1 MVSASFPTL
10 VERAVR
16 LIEARGEPVEASEL
30 ARALFGAVTGP
41 WVKLL
46 DQVVRADPRVAA
58 LPGGH
63 YAIASHAT
71 ALAVGLVVFGA
82 GPKPWRDPIV
92 AIGAARWMADR
103 LEQNEWLVRPSK
115 PARVPEYLG
124 KYGVD
129 AAAVEDGAPI
139 DRVLDELLDFVGGA
153 PLAGLDVALGA
164 ARLQYALRALGRPQ
178 LDNGLVE
185 LAVPAGE
192 RPDLVRLARR
202 AGLPVPERLRPAA
215 LAALAARLARREPAP
230 TPDPSAADPR
240 RTLRPPSAPAE
251 PVRPSVLSVREARA
265 SYASGSALDATAWRR
280 LLDARQ
286 LAAIPESPGVYRFL
300 AAQGRL
306 LYVGKATSLRARLAS
321 YLRGNFPLVRQMPGL
336 VEATATLVWD
346 ALPCE
351 LGARMREAEL
361 IAAERPPYNVQRRS
375 GLELVWAR
383 LELDGEPIASGRV
396 ARLRLARGVCPDPGL
411 PPSAAT
417 TALGTVAAATAALA
431 AARKQWWPPRPHAAA
446 RPTADA
452 VLARFRELAADFARA
467 LADEELPGGLRARD
481 LRDGLL
487 VVAPR
492 RPPRRDA
499 APEEPD
505 DEGWTRERSDDDW
518 PPADLLD
525 FPPSSP
531 PPPGDGWGHGPP
543 PKPEPDQ
550 LAALRVDA
558 HGLRAAAAIDAD
570 ADLPS
575 DALAALTGVPEEP
588 LPNPEAGLAAL
599 AVLVAA
605 LARAEPGLRAWPLA
619 CLDR

>member
-1 MVSASFPTL
+1 VVSASFPTL
-10 VERAVR
+10 VERAIR

-58 LPGGH
+58 LPDGH
-63 YAIASHAT
+63 YAIASHTT
-71 ALAVGLVVFGA
+71 APAAGLVVFGA

-92 AIGAARWMADR
+92 AIGAARWAGGR
-103 LEQNEWLVRPSK
+103 LEQNEWLVRPNK
-115 PARVPEYLG
+115 PTRVPDYLG

-178 LDNGLVE
+178 LGNELVE

-202 AGLPVPERLRPAA
+202 AGLVVPERSRPAA
-215 LAALAARLARREPAP
+215 LAALAARLARNGSAP
-230 TPDPSAADPR
+230 TPEPPVADPR
-240 RTLRPPSAPAE
+240 RAPCPPSAAAGPAH
-251 PVRPSVLSVREARA
+251 RSIRSVREARA

-300 AAQGRL
+300 GAHGRL

-336 VEATATLVWD
+336 VEATATLEWD

-351 LGARMREAEL
+351 LAARMREAEL

-375 GLELVWAR
+375 GPALVWAR
-383 LELDGEPIASGRV
+383 LELDGEAVAGGRV
-396 ARLRLARGVCPDPGL
+396 ARLRLARGARLDAGVPLSGE
-411 PPSAAT
+411 A
-417 TALGTVAAATAALA
+417 TALGTDFAATAALA
-431 AARKQWWPPRPHAAA
+431 EAKKRWWPPRPRAAE
-446 RPTADA
+446 RPTPDD
-452 VLARFRELAADFARA
+452 VLGRFRALGADFARA
-467 LADEELPGGLRARD
+467 LADAEVAGGLRARD

-492 RPPRRDA
+492 RPPRREA
-499 APEEPD
+499 APDEPD
-505 DEGWTRERSDDDW
+505 DEGWTRERDDLEW
-518 PPADLLD
+518 PPAELLD
-525 FPPSSP
+525 SP
-531 PPPGDGWGHGPP
+531 PMPPGPLEEGWRQGLP

-550 LAALRVDA
+550 LAVLRVDA
-558 HGLRAAAAIDAD
+558 HGLRAAALIDAD

-575 DALAALTGVPEEP
+575 DALAALSDAPEQSGP
-588 LPNPEAGLAAL
+588 KPEAGLAAL
-599 AVLVAA
+599 AVLLAA
-605 LARAEPGLRAWPLA
+605 IARAETGLRVWPLA
-619 CLDR
+619 RLD